1 MPAYVIVD
9 IHIIDPVTYAEYKDL
24 APIAVAQYGGR
35 YLARGGVVESLE
47 GDWQPGRLV
56 ILEFPTVDAAKA
68 WLDSPEYN
76 PAKSLRHQAARS
88 SMVVVEGI
96 KL

>member
-35 YLARGGVVESLE
+35 YLARWWCG
-47 GDWQPGRLV
+47 
-56 ILEFPTVDAAKA
+56 
-68 WLDSPEYN
+68 
-76 PAKSLRHQAARS
+76 
-88 SMVVVEGI
+88 
-96 KL
+96 